1 MKLPFRAECASG
13 VPDFLEVSD
22 NGSNGEV
29 ILTAASLNDSAKFT
43 VILRPEQIR
52 QLRKALKKAARKSAE
67 R

>member
-1 MKLPFRAECASG
+1 MKLPVRAECASG
-13 VPDFLEVSD
+13 VPDYLEVSD
-22 NGSNGEV
+22 NGSGGEV

-67 R
+67 Q